1 MMCFTY
7 MDLIPSLRHLRLS
20 INAIFMYN
28 VRLPEINDNSRFVD
42 TFVNDY
48 EELKDS
54 HGQT

>member
-1 MMCFTY
+1 
-7 MDLIPSLRHLRLS
+7 
-20 INAIFMYN
+20 MYN